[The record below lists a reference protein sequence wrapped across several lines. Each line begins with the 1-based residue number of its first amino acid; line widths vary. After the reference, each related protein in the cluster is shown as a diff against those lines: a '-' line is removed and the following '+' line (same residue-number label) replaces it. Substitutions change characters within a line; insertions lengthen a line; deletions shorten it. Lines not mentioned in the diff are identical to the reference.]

1 MSSHAPSALPPSGP
15 SLSATALAA
24 TALEATA
31 LVDQVEAF
39 RAGRRDLRAEWAGIE
54 ARMVKSTDLNPIA
67 WCDPDRVRRRIAVL
81 EVQRTTT
88 LAPAAALSGRQLAGV
103 FVTVKDLFAMPDTP
117 LRAGT
122 RATLPA
128 VGTTSTVVERLEAA
142 GAIVFAKTQMH
153 EIALGATGENP
164 WTGDVC
170 NPHDSTRQA
179 GGSSSG
185 AAVAV
190 ACGLGSAAIG
200 SDTGGSVRIPAAFC
214 GVVGFKPSVGAIP
227 LDGALPLSWTCDH
240 AGPLARSVADV
251 TLLFEVLSRRSA
263 RHGRVA
269 RRPRLGVPATWLKG
283 RLESGVRDAFERT
296 LARLRRVAT
305 VVEVDMPEL
314 ALAWRCYTPIVR
326 AEAAFV
332 HRAALAA
339 GGKGFSEGV
348 LVPLRAGEAIPA
360 GTWFEAMEGRR
371 TMMAAL
377 AAHLAD
383 VDAWVLPTTAAQPP
397 VRGQTEVRVEG
408 GTMTVREAVLG
419 QTLPFSFAG
428 VPALSLPAGR
438 IDGLPWGLSLVGA
451 RDADAALL
459 ALGRWLEQD
468 LAGAGATAGEQ
479 VGQ

>member
-1 MSSHAPSALPPSGP
+1 MSF
-15 SLSATALAA
+15 
-24 TALEATA
+24 EATPA
-31 LVDQVEAF
+31 ASLIEQAEAF
-39 RAGRRDLRAEWAGIE
+39 RDGRRDLRAEWAEIE
-54 ARMVKSTDLNPIA
+54 ARMVKSMDLNAIA
-67 WCDPDRVRRRIAVL
+67 WCDPDRVRRRIAAL
-81 EVQRTTT
+81 ESRWTA
-88 LAPAAALSGRQLAGV
+88 APGGQGGAAPVAALSGRQLAGV

-128 VGTTSTVVERLEAA
+128 VGPRSAVVERLEAA

-170 NPHDSTRQA
+170 NPHDPARQA

-185 AAVAV
+185 AGVAV

-214 GVVGFKPSVGAIP
+214 GVVGFKPSFGAIP

-240 AGPLARSVADV
+240 AGPLARSVADATV
-251 TLLFEVLSRRSA
+251 LFEVLARRSA

-269 RRPRLGVPATWLKG
+269 RQPRLGVPATWLAG
-283 RLESGVRDAFERT
+283 RLEPGVREAFDR
-296 LARLRRVAT
+296 RLSQLRQVAT
-305 VVEVDMPEL
+305 LVEVDMPEL
-314 ALAWRCYTPIVR
+314 ALAWQCYTPIVR
-326 AEAAFV
+326 AEAAHV

-348 LVPLRAGEAIPA
+348 LAPLRAGEAISA
-360 GTWFEAMEGRR
+360 GAWFSAMEGRQ
-371 TMMAAL
+371 TMIAAL
-377 AAHLAD
+377 AGHLAD
-383 VDAWVLPTTAAQPP
+383 VDAWLLPTTAAQPP
-397 VRGQTEVRVEG
+397 VRGQTEVSVEG

-428 VPALSLPAGR
+428 VPALTVPAGW
-438 IDGLPWGLSLVGA
+438 IDGLPWGLSLVA
-451 RDADAALL
+451 SRDADARLL
-459 ALGRWLEQD
+459 ALGRWLEST
-468 LAGAGATAGEQ
+468 LAGAVADPDRQGRQ
-479 VGQ
+479 

>member
-1 MSSHAPSALPPSGP
+1 MTFESPPTESI
-15 SLSATALAA
+15 
-24 TALEATA
+24 
-31 LVDQVEAF
+31 VDQVEAF
-39 RAGRRDLRAEWAGIE
+39 REGRRDLRTDWAVIE
-54 ARMVKSTDLNPIA
+54 ARMAKSADLNPIA
-67 WCDPDRVRRRIAVL
+67 WCDPDRVQRRIAAL
-81 EVQRTTT
+81 EAQRGGNRQPAGRGQPMPG
-88 LAPAAALSGRQLAGV
+88 LAPVGALSGWQLAGV
-103 FVTVKDLFAMPDTP
+103 FVSIKDLFAMPEAP

-122 RATLPA
+122 RAVLPA
-128 VGTTSTVVERLEAA
+128 VGQTSTVVQRLEAA

-170 NPHDSTRQA
+170 NPFDPARQA

-185 AAVAV
+185 AGVAV

-214 GVVGFKPSVGAIP
+214 GVVGFKPTYGAIP

-240 AGPLARSVADV
+240 AGPLTRSVADATV
-251 TLLFEVLSRRSA
+251 LFEVLAQRSA

-269 RRPRLGVPATWLKG
+269 RLPRLGVPATWLQG
-283 RLESGVRDAFERT
+283 RLEAGVRDAFERC
-296 LARLRRVAT
+296 LAGLRRVAT
-305 VVEVDMPEL
+305 VIDVDMPEM
-314 ALAWRCYTPIVR
+314 ALAWTCYTPIVR

-348 LVPLRAGEAIPA
+348 LAPMRAGEALA
-360 GTWFEAMEGRR
+360 SGAWFEAMQGRR

-377 AAHLAD
+377 DGHLAE
-383 VDAWVLPTTAAQPP
+383 VDAWILPTTAIVPP
-397 VRGQTEVRVEG
+397 LRGQTEVAVEG
-408 GTMTVREAVLG
+408 GTLSVREAVLG

-428 VPALSLPAGR
+428 VPALTLPAGR

-451 RDADAALL
+451 RDADARLL
-459 ALGRWLEQD
+459 ALGHWLE
-468 LAGAGATAGEQ
+468 GELRQ
-479 VGQ
+479 